1 MYVLKFCHPKTW
13 SIKFLLDWVIKIVI
27 VYDWSKCIIDL
38 YILPLWSFI
47 NFNRN
52 IFLNDMNCTVCIL
65 NVYAFIGKCYLLL
78 EEIGFS
84 IDCILFVLINERQRN
99 VANINK

>member
-1 MYVLKFCHPKTW
+1 
-13 SIKFLLDWVIKIVI
+13 
-27 VYDWSKCIIDL
+27 
-38 YILPLWSFI
+38 
-47 NFNRN
+47 
-52 IFLNDMNCTVCIL
+52 MNCTVCIL